1 MIGSTEYPKSMTKG
15 LLVNYISYEPSDSH
29 RLFIVDRHVND
40 SKIDLVT
47 SN

>member
-1 MIGSTEYPKSMTKG
+1 MIGSKEYPTSIAQNM
-15 LLVNYISYEPSDSH
+15 LINYISCEPSDKH
-29 RLFIVDRHVND
+29 RPFIVDRHVND

>member
-1 MIGSTEYPKSMTKG
+1 MIGSEEYPKSTAQS
-15 LLVNYISYEPSDSH
+15 LLVNYISCEASDKH
-29 RLFIVDRHVND
+29 RRFIVDRHVND

>member
-1 MIGSTEYPKSMTKG
+1 MIGSTEHPKSMTQG
-15 LLVNYISYEPSDSH
+15 LLVNYISCEASDKH
-29 RLFIVDRHVND
+29 RPFIVDRHVND